1 MNRDRRFFV
10 VRGKASHGS
19 ITHKCPTAAMALETL
34 RRFEREA
41 VQDVTLHDPEGGPLT
56 PEALE
61 TLVAGATSPEAT
73 VLAEPS

>member
-1 MNRDRRFFV
+1 MSRDRRFFV

-41 VQDVTLHDPEGGPLT
+41 VQDVTLHDPDGSPLT

-61 TLVAGATSPEAT
+61 ALVTGAAAPEAV

>member
-41 VQDVTLHDPEGGPLT
+41 VQDVILHDPEGRSLT

-61 TLVAGATSPEAT
+61 ALVTGAAAPEAT
-73 VLAEPS
+73 ALAEPS

>member
-41 VQDVTLHDPEGGPLT
+41 VQDVTLYDPDGSSLT
-56 PEALE
+56 PEVLEALV
-61 TLVAGATSPEAT
+61 TGAASPETTA
-73 VLAEPS
+73 LAEPS